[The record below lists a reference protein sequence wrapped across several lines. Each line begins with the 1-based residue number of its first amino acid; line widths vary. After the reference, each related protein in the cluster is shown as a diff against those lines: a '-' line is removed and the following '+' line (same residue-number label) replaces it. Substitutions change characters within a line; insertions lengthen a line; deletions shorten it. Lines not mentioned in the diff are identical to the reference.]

1 MGEFHQDNHRRP
13 SYRQGLVYDIA
24 EYLAAC
30 GVCAS
35 PDTNQRAVGD
45 VPAVF
50 AYRLEDEPDRAM
62 AVFNITVDE
71 EASDSNPTVRF
82 SLVFRGAPRDQTGPL
97 EDAARAYK
105 HLHDLTD
112 VKLTATSGFL
122 SCRRVINDPPLLDTN
137 DRWHAVDTYT
147 ATLLAP
153 PTTH

>member
-1 MGEFHQDNHRRP
+1 MAEFSQDNEHRP
-13 SYRQGLVYDIA
+13 SYRTGLVYEIA

-30 GVCAS
+30 GVCAP
-35 PDTNQRAVGD
+35 PDTNQRAVGET
-45 VPAVF
+45 PAVF
-50 AYRLEDEPDRAM
+50 AYRLEDEPDRAL
-62 AVFNITVDE
+62 AVFNLTVDE
-71 EASDSNPTVRF
+71 DVSDSNPVVRF
-82 SLVFRGAPRDQTGPL
+82 SLIFRGAPRDQLTPL

-112 VKLTATSGFL
+112 VKLTAPSGFL

-153 PTTH
+153 PTTI

>member
-1 MGEFHQDNHRRP
+1 MAEFSQDNEHRP
-13 SYRQGLVYDIA
+13 SYRTGLVYEIA

-30 GVCAS
+30 GVCAP
-35 PDTNQRAVGD
+35 PDTNQRAVGET
-45 VPAVF
+45 PAVL
-50 AYRLEDEPDRAM
+50 AYRLEDEPDRAL
-62 AVFNITVDE
+62 AVFNLTVDE
-71 EASDSNPTVRF
+71 DVSDSNPVVRF
-82 SLVFRGAPRDQTGPL
+82 SLIFRGAPRDQLTPL

-153 PTTH
+153 PTTI

>member
-1 MGEFHQDNHRRP
+1 MAEFSQDNEHRP
-13 SYRQGLVYDIA
+13 SHRTGLVYEIA

-30 GVCAS
+30 GVCAP
-35 PDTNQRAVGD
+35 PDTNQRAAKD
-45 VPAVF
+45 TPAVF
-50 AYRLEDEPDRAM
+50 AYRLEDEPDRAL
-62 AVFNITVDE
+62 AVFNLTLDE
-71 EASDSNPTVRF
+71 DVSDSNPTVRF
-82 SLVFRGAPRDQTGPL
+82 SLIFRGAPRDQLTPL

-153 PTTH
+153 PTTI

>member
-1 MGEFHQDNHRRP
+1 MAEFSQDNEHRP
-13 SYRQGLVYDIA
+13 SYRTGLVYEIA

-30 GVCAS
+30 GVCAP
-35 PDTNQRAVGD
+35 PDTNQRAVGET
-45 VPAVF
+45 PAVF
-50 AYRLEDEPDRAM
+50 AYRLEDEPDRAL
-62 AVFNITVDE
+62 AVFNLTVDE
-71 EASDSNPTVRF
+71 DVSDSNPVVRF
-82 SLVFRGAPRDQTGPL
+82 SLIFRGAPRDQLTPL

-153 PTTH
+153 PTTI

>member
-1 MGEFHQDNHRRP
+1 MAEFSQDNEHRP
-13 SYRQGLVYDIA
+13 SYRTGLVYEIA
-24 EYLAAC
+24 EYLSAC
-30 GVCAS
+30 GVCAP
-35 PDTNQRAVGD
+35 PDTNQRAVGET
-45 VPAVF
+45 PAVF
-50 AYRLEDEPDRAM
+50 AYRLEDEPDRAL
-62 AVFNITVDE
+62 AVFNLTVDE
-71 EASDSNPTVRF
+71 DVSDSNPVVRF
-82 SLVFRGAPRDQTGPL
+82 SLIFRGAPRDQLTPL

-153 PTTH
+153 PTRH

>member
-1 MGEFHQDNHRRP
+1 MAEFSQDNEHRP
-13 SYRQGLVYDIA
+13 SYRTGLVYEIA

-30 GVCAS
+30 GVCAP
-35 PDTNQRAVGD
+35 PDTNQRAVGET
-45 VPAVF
+45 PAVF
-50 AYRLEDEPDRAM
+50 AYRLEDEPDRAL
-62 AVFNITVDE
+62 AVFNLTVDE
-71 EASDSNPTVRF
+71 DVSESNPVVRF
-82 SLVFRGAPRDQTGPL
+82 SLIFRGAPRDQLTPL

-153 PTTH
+153 PTTI

>member
-1 MGEFHQDNHRRP
+1 MAEFSQDNEHRP
-13 SYRQGLVYDIA
+13 SYRTGLVYEIA

-30 GVCAS
+30 GVCAP
-35 PDTNQRAVGD
+35 PDTNQRAVGET
-45 VPAVF
+45 PAVF
-50 AYRLEDEPDRAM
+50 AYRLEDKPDRAL
-62 AVFNITVDE
+62 AVFNLTVDE
-71 EASDSNPTVRF
+71 DVSDSNPVVRF
-82 SLVFRGAPRDQTGPL
+82 SLIFRGAPRDQITPL

-153 PTTH
+153 PTTI

>member
-1 MGEFHQDNHRRP
+1 MAEFSQDNEHRP
-13 SYRQGLVYDIA
+13 SYRTGLVYEIA

-30 GVCAS
+30 GVCAP
-35 PDTNQRAVGD
+35 PDTNQRAAKD
-45 VPAVF
+45 TPAVF
-50 AYRLEDEPDRAM
+50 AYRLEDEPDRAL
-62 AVFNITVDE
+62 AVFNLTLDE
-71 EASDSNPTVRF
+71 DVSDSNPTVRF
-82 SLVFRGAPRDQTGPL
+82 SLIFRGAPRDQLTPL

-153 PTTH
+153 PTTI

>member
-1 MGEFHQDNHRRP
+1 MGEFHQDNLHRP

-24 EYLAAC
+24 EYLASC

-35 PDTNQRAVGD
+35 PDGDQRAPGD
-45 VPAVF
+45 LPAVF

-82 SLVFRGAPRDQTGPL
+82 SLVFRGAPRDQAGPL

>member
-1 MGEFHQDNHRRP
+1 MAEFHQDNQHRP
-13 SYRQGLVYDIA
+13 PYRRGLVYEIA
-24 EYLAAC
+24 EYLAAR
-30 GVCAS
+30 GVCA
-35 PDTNQRAVGD
+35 PPEADQRTVENT
-45 VPAVF
+45 PSVF

-71 EASDSNPTVRF
+71 ATSDSNPTVRF
-82 SLVFRGAPRDQTGPL
+82 SLVFRGAPRDQITPL
-97 EDAARAYK
+97 EDAALAYK

-112 VKLTATSGFL
+112 IKLTATSGFL

-153 PTTH
+153 PTTI

>member
-1 MGEFHQDNHRRP
+1 MEFNQDNEHRP
-13 SYRQGLVYDIA
+13 SYRTGLVYEIA

-35 PDTNQRAVGD
+35 PDSDQRAAKD
-45 VPAVF
+45 TPAVF
-50 AYRLEDEPDRAM
+50 AYRLEDEPDRAL

-71 EASDSNPTVRF
+71 DVSDSNPTVRF
-82 SLVFRGAPRDQTGPL
+82 SLVFRGAPRDQITPL
-97 EDAARAYK
+97 EDAALAYK

-112 VKLTATSGFL
+112 IELTAHSGFL

-153 PTTH
+153 PTTP

>member
-1 MGEFHQDNHRRP
+1 MGEFHQDNQRRP
-13 SYRQGLVYDIA
+13 SYWLGLVYEIA

-35 PDTNQRAVGD
+35 PDANQRAVEG

-50 AYRLEDEPDRAM
+50 AYRLEDEPDRAL

-71 EASDSNPTVRF
+71 VVSDSNPTVRF
-82 SLVFRGAPRDQTGPL
+82 SLVFRGAPRDQITPL

-105 HLHDLTD
+105 HLHDLTNI
-112 VKLTATSGFL
+112 KLTATSGFL